1 MSMTRRTAWIVP
13 GLVVA
18 LGGLMAPAGASP
30 RGKASKAE
38 AAVESGSKGHGCRG
52 RHL

>member
-18 LGGLMAPAGASP
+18 LGGLMALAEAVPQE
-30 RGKASKAE
+30 KAATAE
-38 AAVESGSKGHGCRG
+38 AAVEPGS
-52 RHL
+52 